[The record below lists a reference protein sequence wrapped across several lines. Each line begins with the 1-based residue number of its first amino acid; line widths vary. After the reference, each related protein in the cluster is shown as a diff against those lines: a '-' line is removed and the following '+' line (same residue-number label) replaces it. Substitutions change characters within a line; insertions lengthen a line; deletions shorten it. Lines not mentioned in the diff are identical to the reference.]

1 MTDYLADTSA
11 WNRSALAFDRWSE
24 LTLRDELVLCAPVRL
39 ELLYSARGRR
49 DYRAFRAD
57 LRGFRDLRVDSWVT
71 DFAEVIQA
79 RLAGRSAHR
88 GPTVVDLLVAA
99 TAARHGAILLH
110 YDRHFDAIARVT
122 GQPSE
127 WIARRGTLD

>member
-1 MTDYLADTSA
+1 VTDYLADTSA
-11 WNRSALAFDRWSE
+11 WNRSGQVFERWSE

-49 DYRAFRAD
+49 DYRAFQAE
-57 LRGFRDLRVDSWVT
+57 LQGFRDLAMDEWVT
-71 DFAEVIQA
+71 EFAEVIQA
-79 RLAGRSAHR
+79 RLSGRGPHR
-88 GPTVVDLLVAA
+88 GPAVVDLLVAA
-99 TAARHGAILLH
+99 TAARHGAVLLH

>member
-1 MTDYLADTSA
+1 MPQYLADTSA
-11 WNRSALAFDRWSE
+11 WNRSRHILERWTE

-49 DYRAFRAD
+49 EFRSFQAD
-57 LRGFRDLRVDSWVT
+57 LGGFRDLRVDGWVT
-71 DFAEVIQA
+71 DFAEIIQT
-79 RLAGRSAHR
+79 RLAARSAHR
-88 GPTVVDLLVAA
+88 GPTAVDLLIAA
-99 TAARHGAILLH
+99 TAARHGAVLLH

-127 WIARRGTLD
+127 WIAQRGTLP